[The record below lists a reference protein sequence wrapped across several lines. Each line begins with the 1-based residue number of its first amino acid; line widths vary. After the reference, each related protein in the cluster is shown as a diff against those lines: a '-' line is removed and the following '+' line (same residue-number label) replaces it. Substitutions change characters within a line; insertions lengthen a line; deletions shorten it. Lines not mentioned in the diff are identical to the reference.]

1 MTPYRVPAGTT
12 EITYTR
18 GGGEQRSIPVQDLGD
33 GYLFAQGAD
42 ADDDAH
48 LAGLGY
54 PVARKVLGE
63 QDEEPATPARRSTR
77 RSTRKAAA
85 KARPTAAPAEPPQS
99 ISEEAQPAP
108 PAETTAGSEG

>member
-1 MTPYRVPAGTT
+1 MATPYRLPAGTT

-18 GGGEQRSIPVQDLGD
+18 GAGEQRSIPIQDLGD

-48 LAGLGY
+48 LVGLGY

-63 QDEEPATPARRSTR
+63 DEPTSKPKPKARG
-77 RSTRKAAA
+77 KAASRTKTSPA
-85 KARPTAAPAEPPQS
+85 AAESLDREAAP
-99 ISEEAQPAP
+99 PAP
-108 PAETTAGSEG
+108 PAETTAGEEV

>member
-18 GGGEQRSIPVQDLGD
+18 GGGEQRSIAVQDLGD

-54 PVARKVLGE
+54 PVARKVMGE
-63 QDEEPATPARRSTR
+63 QDDEPAPTKAKGEAIRKRAPKAASIPAPATPSN
-77 RSTRKAAA
+77 
-85 KARPTAAPAEPPQS
+85 
-99 ISEEAQPAP
+99 SEEAQPAP

>member
-1 MTPYRVPAGTT
+1 MTPYRVPVGTT

-18 GGGEQRSIPVQDLGD
+18 GAGEQRSIPIQDLGD

-63 QDEEPATPARRSTR
+63 DEPTTDTKASASRRGG
-77 RSTRKAAA
+77 K
-85 KARPTAAPAEPPQS
+85 E
-99 ISEEAQPAP
+99 
-108 PAETTAGSEG
+108 